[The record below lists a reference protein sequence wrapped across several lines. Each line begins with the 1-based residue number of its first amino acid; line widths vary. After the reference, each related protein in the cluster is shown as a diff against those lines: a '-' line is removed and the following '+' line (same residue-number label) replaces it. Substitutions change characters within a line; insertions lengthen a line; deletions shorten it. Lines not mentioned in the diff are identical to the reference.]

1 MRHICLNL
9 GAIPE
14 IIKDGKT
21 GIIFNPNE
29 NENIFN
35 KITEMEKNYS
45 KMGQN
50 AFDLYNSKY
59 SDKVNYQKLMNIY
72 EEMY

>member
-1 MRHICLNL
+1 MKMKTFL
-9 GAIPE
+9 
-14 IIKDGKT
+14 IKLLKW
-21 GIIFNPNE
+21 
-29 NENIFN
+29 
-35 KITEMEKNYS
+35 KNYS
-45 KMGQN
+45 KIGQN